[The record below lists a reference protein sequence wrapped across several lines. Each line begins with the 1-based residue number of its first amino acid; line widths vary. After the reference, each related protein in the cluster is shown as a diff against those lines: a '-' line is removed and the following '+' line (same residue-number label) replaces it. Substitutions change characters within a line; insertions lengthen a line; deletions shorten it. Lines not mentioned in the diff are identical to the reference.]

1 MLDGMKAATQG
12 MMAMSVK
19 QDIIANNLANAS
31 TAGFRK
37 EGMVISSFT
46 EILDREVSTDGGMT
60 KAGGEA
66 MLQRDPQVKG
76 TLHHTS
82 MTHLS
87 QGALKETGNN
97 FDLALDDN
105 GKGFF
110 TIQTDRGIE
119 FTRNGSFRLS
129 TDGFLVTSE
138 GHKLLGHRGPI
149 RATGNEFKVADNG
162 TIKVDGRE
170 VDRVLVSVFEDSGD
184 LKRAGGTSFDAAT
197 PRVRASADFKIK
209 QGYKEM
215 SNVNALQEMVGL
227 MEVMRNFEA
236 NQKALSAHDQRLQ
249 KAVSELG
256 RVR

>member
-12 MMAMSVK
+12 MMLMSVK

-46 EILDREVSTDGGMT
+46 EILDREVSTDGMR
-60 KAGGEA
+60 KASVETV
-66 MLQRDPQVKG
+66 MQRDQEIKG
-76 TLHHTS
+76 TLQHSSQTY
-82 MTHLS
+82 LS
-87 QGALKETGNN
+87 QGALRETGNN

-119 FTRNGSFRLS
+119 FTRAGTFRLS
-129 TDGFLVTSE
+129 NDGFLVNSE
-138 GHKLLGHRGPI
+138 GHKVLGHRGPI
-149 RATGNEFKVADNG
+149 KATGNEFKVSDDG
-162 TIKVDGRE
+162 TVKIDGRE
-170 VDRVLVSVFEDSGD
+170 VDKILVSVFEESGD
-184 LKRAGGTSFDAAT
+184 LKRAGGTAFDAAT
-197 PRVRASADFKIK
+197 PRVRASNDFKIK
-209 QGYKEM
+209 QGFKEM

>member
-1 MLDGMKAATQG
+1 MLDGFKSATQG

-37 EGMVISSFT
+37 EGVVISSFT
-46 EILDREVSTDGGMT
+46 EILDREVSNGMH

-66 MLQRDPQVKG
+66 MLQRDVQIKG
-76 TLHHTS
+76 TLHHS
-82 MTHLS
+82 SQTHLS

-97 FDLALDDN
+97 LDLALDDN

-110 TIQTDRGIE
+110 TIKTDRGIE

-129 TDGFLVTSE
+129 TDGHLVTAE
-138 GHKLLGHRGPI
+138 GHKLMGHRGPI
-149 RATGNEFKVADNG
+149 KATGTDFKVSDNG
-162 TIKVDGRE
+162 VVSVNGKE
-170 VDRVLVSVFEDSGD
+170 VDRVLVSVFEDTED
-184 LKRAGGTSFDAAT
+184 LKRAGGTAFAAAT
-197 PRVRASADFKIK
+197 PRVRASTDFKIK

-236 NQKALSAHDQRLQ
+236 NQKALAAHDSRLQ

>member
-31 TAGFRK
+31 TVGFRK
-37 EGMVISSFT
+37 EGLVISSFT
-46 EILDREVSTDGGMT
+46 EILDREVKSDGMH
-60 KAGGEA
+60 KAGGET
-66 MLQRDPQVKG
+66 MMQRDPQVKG
-76 TLHHTS
+76 TLHHSSQTY
-82 MTHLS
+82 LS
-87 QGALKETGNN
+87 QGALRETGNN

-119 FTRNGSFRLS
+119 FTRAGSFKLS
-129 TDGFLVTSE
+129 TDGYLVTAE

-149 RATGNEFKVADNG
+149 KATGNEFKVTDNG
-162 TIKVDGRE
+162 TVKIDGVE
-170 VDRVLVSVFEDSGD
+170 VDRVLVSQVEDSED
-184 LKRAGGTSFDAAT
+184 LKRAGGTAFGSNT
-197 PRVRASADFKIK
+197 PRVRASSDFKIK

-215 SNVNALQEMVGL
+215 SNVNALQEMVSL

-249 KAVSELG
+249 KAVNELG
-256 RVR
+256 KVR

>member
-1 MLDGMKAATQG
+1 MLDGFKSATQG

-37 EGMVISSFT
+37 EGVVISSFT
-46 EILDREVSTDGGMT
+46 EILDREVSDGMH

-66 MLQRDPQVKG
+66 MLQRDVQVKG
-76 TLHHTS
+76 TLQHSSQTY
-82 MTHLS
+82 LS

-97 FDLALDDN
+97 LDLALDDN

-110 TIQTDRGIE
+110 TIKTDRGIE
-119 FTRNGSFRLS
+119 FTRNGTFRLS
-129 TDGFLVTSE
+129 TDGHLVTAE

-149 RATGNEFKVADNG
+149 KATGNDFKVSDNG
-162 TIKVDGRE
+162 VVSIDGKE
-170 VDRVLVSVFEDSGD
+170 VDKVLVSVFEDSED
-184 LKRAGGTSFDAAT
+184 LQRAGGTAFSAAT
-197 PRVRASADFKIK
+197 PRVRASTDFKIK

-236 NQKALSAHDQRLQ
+236 NQKALAAHDSRLQ

>member
-37 EGMVISSFT
+37 EGLVISSFT
-46 EILDREVSTDGGMT
+46 EILDREVSTDGMH

-66 MLQRDPQVKG
+66 MMQRDPEVKG
-76 TLHHTS
+76 KLYHSSQTYLN
-82 MTHLS
+82 

-110 TIQTDRGIE
+110 AIQTDRGVE
-119 FTRNGSFRLS
+119 FTRNGSFRLN
-129 TDGFLVTSE
+129 TQGFLVTAE
-138 GHKLLGHRGPI
+138 GYKLMGHNGPI
-149 RATGNEFKVADNG
+149 KASGNEFKVAENG
-162 TIKVDGRE
+162 VVSVDGRQLDKVMVCV
-170 VDRVLVSVFEDSGD
+170 VDDAHGLQ
-184 LKRAGGTSFDAAT
+184 RAGGTAFGVSGSKV
-197 PRVRASADFKIK
+197 RVSDDFRIQ
-209 QGYKEM
+209 QGFKEM

-236 NQKALSAHDQRLQ
+236 NQKALSAQDQRLQ

>member
-46 EILDREVSTDGGMT
+46 EILDREVSTDGMH

-66 MLQRDPQVKG
+66 MLQRDPQVVGKLNHSSQ
-76 TLHHTS
+76 TF
-82 MTHLS
+82 LS

-110 TIQTDRGIE
+110 AIQTNRGIE
-119 FTRNGSFRLS
+119 FTRNGSFRLNN
-129 TDGFLVTSE
+129 DGYLVSSE
-138 GHKLLGHRGPI
+138 GFKLLGHNGPI
-149 RATGNEFKVADNG
+149 KATGNEFKVADNG
-162 TIKVDGRE
+162 VVSIDGRQ
-170 VDRVLVSVFEDSGD
+170 VDKVMVCVVDDSHD
-184 LKRAGGTSFDAAT
+184 LKRAGGTAFGVSGSKV
-197 PRVRASADFKIK
+197 RVSSDFRIK